1 MINGIVRPPRA
12 IYKESQL
19 GILIFIQ
26 ELRILFTTKS
36 VIIEEIGKSAMKT
49 KIYSLFFSNP
59 KIIMNGSFYICMETH
74 HLNYSLF
81 HCSNICRETFL

>member
-12 IYKESQL
+12 NYKESQL
-19 GILIFIQ
+19 GIFIFIQ
-26 ELRILFTTKS
+26 EPNILFTTKS
-36 VIIEEIGKSAMKT
+36 VIIEKIRQLSTKKKT
-49 KIYSLFFSNP
+49 YNLFYSNL
-59 KIIMNGSFYICMETH
+59 KIIMNGSFYICMETR